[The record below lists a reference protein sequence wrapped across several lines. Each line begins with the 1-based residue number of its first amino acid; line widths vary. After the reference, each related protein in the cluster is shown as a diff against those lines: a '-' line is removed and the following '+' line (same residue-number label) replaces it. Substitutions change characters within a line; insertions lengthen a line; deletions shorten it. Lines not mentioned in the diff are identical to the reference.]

1 MFFLAIVPRSTVI
14 LFIWACSSSS
24 FLFHYLTC
32 EILFSF
38 SNNDNFSNN
47 KNSNNVAVL
56 LRYISFI
63 SSDLFSFAAISCQP
77 LPLTPF
83 FPLHVA
89 PVKTLSSA
97 IFMISRAFIW
107 AMSSA
112 NATLQFILTVLFIS
126 DRNSCF
132 LPDI

>member
-89 PVKTLSSA
+89 PVKTFVFSNFHDIKSIHMGNVFCKRHSSVY
-97 IFMISRAFIW
+97 FD
-107 AMSSA
+107 SA
-112 NATLQFILTVLFIS
+112 VYL
-126 DRNSCF
+126 
-132 LPDI
+132 